1 MNHFISPLRR
11 HPMMPWLIVL
21 QIAVACAIL
30 CNTLFL
36 LAQQTSPLLIDD
48 GIARDEV
55 IIIDQLV
62 NRGGNWSAA
71 QARAGAD
78 ALAAIPG
85 AKGASAVVG
94 APMRQTLTMVY
105 DIKSA
110 NSPALQVSGFIGE
123 RLIDILGLQ
132 LSRGRDFQPD
142 EYRDLQMG
150 DGAGGAGAASTP
162 VIVTEALARSLF
174 GQADPVGQAFTGGD
188 GSGHYVVVG
197 VVAHLMR
204 YQLSE
209 LDDGKA
215 EYAMLLPQRAAGL
228 PLLSFVVRTA
238 PAQRD
243 AVLKAVPGV
252 LKTTYAGQVGAG
264 FEPLIADYEQLRS
277 AALGSRRAAVWLL
290 LTVNAVIALI
300 TLIGIASLSGYWIQ
314 QRTRQIGIR
323 RALGA
328 TRAQILRHFLAE
340 NLLLTSAG
348 LLLGLALAVLI
359 NLWLMQHYELPR
371 LPWPY
376 LPVAAALLVL
386 LGQAAVLAPARR
398 AALLPPASAT
408 RNV

>member
-1 MNHFISPLRR
+1 MNHLLSPLRR

-36 LAQQTSPLLIDD
+36 LAQQATPLLIDD
-48 GIARDEV
+48 GIARGEV
-55 IIIDQLV
+55 IIVDQLV
-62 NRGGNWSAA
+62 NRGGNWNAA

-78 ALAAIPG
+78 ALAGIAG
-85 AKGASAVVG
+85 VQRASAVVG

-110 NSPALQVSGFIGE
+110 NGPTLQVSGYIGE
-123 RLIDILGLQ
+123 RLIDTLGLQ
-132 LSRGRDFQPD
+132 LSRGRDFQDD
-142 EYRDLQMG
+142 EYSDLQLG
-150 DGAGGAGAASTP
+150 DGGGSASVP
-162 VIVTEALARSLF
+162 VVITEALARALF
-174 GQADPVGQAFTGGD
+174 GDANPVGQALTGGD

-228 PLLSFVVRTA
+228 PMLSFLVRSDA
-238 PAQRD
+238 AQRD

-252 LKTTYAGQVGAG
+252 LKHTYGGQIATG
-264 FEPLIADYEQLRS
+264 FEPLVADYEQLR
-277 AALGSRRAAVWLL
+277 AEALGSRRAAVWLL
-290 LTVNAVIALI
+290 LTVNAVIATI

-340 NLLLTSAG
+340 NLLLTISGVVAG
-348 LLLGLALAVLI
+348 LTLAVLI
-359 NLWLMQHYELPR
+359 NQWLMQHYELPR
-371 LPWPY
+371 LPWIY
-376 LPVAAALLVL
+376 LPVAALLLVL
-386 LGQAAVLAPARR
+386 LGQAAVAAPARR
-398 AALLPPASAT
+398 AARLPPASAT